1 MYINLKSVIAALG
14 AALLVGCGGGG
25 GGGGSPPAA
34 LLLITPSNYAD
45 VGTGSVA
52 GVNGASDAAGSGTTS
67 LVGAQI
73 SQSGS
78 FGLKGVALTTA
89 TTVLNNWAVFNTPTI
104 VGAVTQTSVSCTGG
118 GTLSAS
124 ANDADDSNTATAGD
138 SVSGTFTNCVENGFV
153 LNGSMS
159 ISINSFSGDLSTVG
173 AASLTMTFNNF
184 RSGSDP
190 VNGSLTLSVNR
201 SSATSLTATLSMP
214 SLTVTSAGN
223 TWTYTSF
230 SLTASETGS
239 SGTLQIAGNVSSS
252 IYGGSVDV
260 STPTT
265 ITIDSS
271 NNVTGTILMA
281 GKNGTKVRMVGQGTT
296 TILIEADTTGNGTYD
311 TNSTV
316 TVASLGL

>member
-1 MYINLKSVIAALG
+1 MYKTLKSVIAAFG

-25 GGGGSPPAA
+25 GGGSSPPAA

-45 VGTGSVA
+45 VGTDSVA
-52 GVNGASDAAGSGTTS
+52 GANGTSDTSIAGGS

-104 VGAVTQTSVSCTGG
+104 VGAVTQRTVSCTGG
-118 GTLSAS
+118 GSVSAS
-124 ANDADDSNTATAGD
+124 VNDADDSTTATAGD
-138 SVSGTFTNCVENGFV
+138 SVSATFASCIEDG
-153 LNGSMS
+153 LLINGSLS
-159 ISINSFSGDLSTVG
+159 IAINSFSGDLSTVG
-173 AASLTMTFNNF
+173 TASLTMTFNNLTA
-184 RSGSDP
+184 GSDAI
-190 VNGSLTLSVNR
+190 NGSLTLSMNR
-201 SSATSLTATLSMP
+201 SSTTSATATLSMQ

-265 ITIDSS
+265 FTIDSS